1 MKLPRLTRPIYSATI
16 ESMSIDRYSLPTRVR
31 TLAALADPVR
41 LFVVDSLA
49 LSDRSPGD
57 LAGELDVSG
66 NLLAHHLNV
75 LQEAGVIRRVRSEAD
90 RRRSYVQLVPGALDG
105 LLSLGPRPDAP
116 RVVFVCTQNSARSQ
130 MASALWTSWSKLP
143 VASAGTHPAS
153 RINPGAVA
161 VARRHGVRI
170 RRTRPTHV
178 SDVLDSGD
186 YVVSVCDSAH
196 EELESSDVPHVHWS
210 VPDPVPA
217 GTEAAFERAFTD
229 VERRVRGLAGVM
241 HPDPDKELV

>member
-1 MKLPRLTRPIYSATI
+1 MITELSSVP
-16 ESMSIDRYSLPTRVR
+16 ERVR
-31 TLAALADPVR
+31 ALAALADPVR

-49 LSDRSPGD
+49 VGDLSPGD
-57 LAGELDVSG
+57 LANDLRVSG

-75 LQEAGVIRRVRSEAD
+75 LQEAGIIRRRRSEAD
-90 RRRSYVQLVPGALDG
+90 GRRAYVQLVTGSLEG
-105 LLSLGPRPDAP
+105 LLRVAPRPAVP

-130 MASALWTSWSKLP
+130 LASALWSTRSEIP

-161 VARRHGVRI
+161 IARRHGVRI

-178 SDVLDSGD
+178 SDVLEGSD

-196 EELESSDVPHVHWS
+196 EELQSSDVPHVHWS
-210 VPDPVPA
+210 VPDPVPV
-217 GTEAAFERAFTD
+217 GTDAAFERTFAD
-229 VERRVRGLAGVM
+229 VEQRVRRLADLI
-241 HPDPDKELV
+241 HADADKDLT

>member
-1 MKLPRLTRPIYSATI
+1 
-16 ESMSIDRYSLPTRVR
+16 MSTERTVKDRAQA
-31 TLAALADPVR
+31 LAALADPAR
-41 LFVVDSLA
+41 LFVVDTLA

-57 LAGELDVSG
+57 LASDLDISG

-75 LQEAGVIRRVRSEAD
+75 LQEAGIIRRLRSEAD
-90 RRRSYVQLVPGALDG
+90 RRRSYVQLVPGSLDG
-105 LLSLGPRPDAP
+105 LLRVAPHPAVP

-130 MASALWTSWSKLP
+130 MASALWSSRSEVP

-170 RRTRPTHV
+170 RRARPTHV

-186 YVVSVCDSAH
+186 YIISVCDSAH
-196 EELESSDVPHVHWS
+196 EELKSSDVRHVHWS

-217 GTEAAFERAFTD
+217 GTDTAFERAFTD
-229 VERRVRGLAGVM
+229 VERRVRHLADLI
-241 HPDPDKELV
+241 HSNTDKDLA

>member
-1 MKLPRLTRPIYSATI
+1 
-16 ESMSIDRYSLPTRVR
+16 MSTERNVKDRAQA
-31 TLAALADPVR
+31 LAALADPVR
-41 LFVVDSLA
+41 LFVVDTLA

-57 LAGELDVSG
+57 LASDLDIPG

-75 LQEAGVIRRVRSEAD
+75 LQQAGIIRRLRSEAD

-105 LLSLGPRPDAP
+105 LLRVGPHPEVP

-130 MASALWTSWSKLP
+130 MASALWSSRSEVP

-170 RRTRPTHV
+170 RRARPTHI
-178 SDVLDSGD
+178 SDVLDSSD
-186 YVVSVCDSAH
+186 YIVSVCDSAH

-217 GTEAAFERAFTD
+217 GTDAAFERAFTD
-229 VERRVRGLAGVM
+229 VERRVRRLADLI
-241 HPDPDKELV
+241 HSNTDKDLT